1 MSASPVPDEPTVLVR
16 VPVDPGI
23 FSCVYYPDHALRVA
37 VATRGHGLGLCLNL
51 LTNTM
56 RCATQMP
63 LGQAEVLFYWTPLE
77 RLEAGYSEPAPPAC
91 WGCAENQP
99 NQLAHMDPGG
109 CCYQEEDY

>member
-23 FSCVYYPDHALRVA
+23 FSCVYYPEHALRVA
-37 VATRGHGLGLCLNL
+37 VATRSHGLGLCLNL

-56 RCATQMP
+56 RCGVQMP
-63 LGQAEVLFYWTPLE
+63 LRQAEVLFFWTPLE

-99 NQLAHMDPGG
+99 NQLAHMEPGG